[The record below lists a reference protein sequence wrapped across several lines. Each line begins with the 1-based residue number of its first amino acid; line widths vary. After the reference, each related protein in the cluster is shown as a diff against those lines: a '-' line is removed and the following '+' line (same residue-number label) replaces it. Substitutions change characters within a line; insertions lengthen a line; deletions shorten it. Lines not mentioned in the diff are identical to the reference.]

1 MRSPNRVKR
10 NIRESRTSRI
20 LKGVVACVP
29 FSFHRFKDGI
39 RKDSG
44 APKAVKAFI
53 DSRRGVPENEAN
65 ET

>member
-1 MRSPNRVKR
+1 MFNVS
-10 NIRESRTSRI
+10 NIRESRTSII

-29 FSFHRFKDGI
+29 FSFHRFKDG

-44 APKAVKAFI
+44 APKAVKAVI

-65 ET
+65 EMLRS